1 MRNDNCD
8 LRFVTMGPVT
18 PIKNVRPRE
27 RSVEAAEEASSSPS
41 GSAKRGEVKPAQD
54 EWGLFDP
61 EQCGVSALLKK
72 LKIVR

>member
-1 MRNDNCD
+1 MKSG
-8 LRFVTMGPVT
+8 M
-18 PIKNVRPRE
+18 PIETVRPRE
-27 RSVEAAEEASSSPS
+27 RDVETADAPSLPSDDAKREEA
-41 GSAKRGEVKPAQD
+41 KPEQD

>member
-1 MRNDNCD
+1 MRP
-8 LRFVTMGPVT
+8 GI
-18 PIKNVRPRE
+18 PIKTVRPRE
-27 RSVEAAEEASSSPS
+27 REVEAADAPLSSP

-61 EQCGVSALLKK
+61 EQCGVPALLKK